1 MGHVGKT
8 VTQNVVS
15 GSEITD
21 GTVATA
27 DLADDAVT
35 SAKLGLTIS
44 SGTGTQDPTA
54 NNTVH
59 DVVTGLTIPDNALI
73 IIAFNLSAKSGN
85 NGTPGSNANVWVQLT
100 DSSGQGVG
108 NDSLYLGSHST
119 NQNPRDGYRSTIGQV
134 TYFNNTGSAL
144 TSHKIR
150 VQQYADGTFN
160 ASVASVSY
168 KIIGLG

>member
-1 MGHVGKT
+1 MALTKVRTNG
-8 VTQNVVS
+8 
-15 GSEITD
+15 
-21 GTVATA
+21 
-27 DLADDAVT
+27 
-35 SAKLGLTIS
+35 LGLTIS
-44 SGTGTQDPTA
+44 SGTGSQDPTA

-73 IIAFNLSAKSGN
+73 IIAFNLSAKSGE

-108 NDSLYLGSHST
+108 DDSLYLGSHST
-119 NQNPRDGYRSTIGQV
+119 NQNPRDGYRSTIGQL
-134 TYFNNTGSAL
+134 TYFNNTGAAL

-160 ASVASVSY
+160 AAVASVSY
-168 KIIGLG
+168 KIIGFDE